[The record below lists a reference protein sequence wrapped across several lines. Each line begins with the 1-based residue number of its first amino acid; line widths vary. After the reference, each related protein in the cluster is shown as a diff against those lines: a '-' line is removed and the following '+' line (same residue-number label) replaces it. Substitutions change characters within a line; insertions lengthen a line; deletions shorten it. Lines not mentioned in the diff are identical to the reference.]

1 MYPELARGQRQ
12 LEELPHPGETQFIL
26 RRDVGRRACQY
37 GGTMHQFTTICKR
50 VLHTVAATVVGL
62 IVMLAAGG
70 VALAGPT
77 AWAQA
82 SGRTHVET
90 LRQGSL
96 ERQARVYRPPLRD
109 RHPALVLDLQ
119 GAGGNAA
126 FQEAITGFDS
136 QADRLGWIVAYPDSA
151 KGGWHTFGCCKNI
164 SQIDDVGFMASLIDR
179 LEATDG
185 VDPGRV
191 YVTGGS
197 RGGMMAYRLACELSS
212 RVAAIASVAG
222 GMETALGNTG
232 PARCEPRQPVSVL
245 DIHGSADPEVPI
257 EGGRSRVNVEEV
269 SYAPLHEVIARW
281 RAIDGCAASPAT
293 TVSNASRLTAWPCR
307 NGSVVE
313 SLVVNGAGH
322 TYPGALIFNAP
333 GSAAASLDGS
343 RVIADF
349 FASLPPA
356 VGAR

>member
-1 MYPELARGQRQ
+1 MN
-12 LEELPHPGETQFIL
+12 QFI
-26 RRDVGRRACQY
+26 
-37 GGTMHQFTTICKR
+37 MICKR
-50 VLHTVAATVVGL
+50 VLQTVAATVVGL
-62 IVMLAAGG
+62 VVTLAAGG
-70 VALAGPT
+70 GALAGPT
-77 AWAQA
+77 VWAQV

-96 ERQARVYRPPLRD
+96 ERQARIYRPAVRE

-151 KGGWHTFGCCKNI
+151 NGGWHTFGCCKNI
-164 SQIDDVGFMASLIDR
+164 RQIDDVGFMASLIDR

-212 RVAAIASVAG
+212 RVAAIAPVAG
-222 GMETALGNTG
+222 SMETAIGSAG
-232 PARCEPRQPVSVL
+232 PAPCEPSRPVSVL
-245 DIHGSADPEVPI
+245 DVHGSADPEVPI

-269 SYAPLHEVIARW
+269 SDAPLHQVIARW
-281 RAIDGCAASPAT
+281 RDIDGCATSPAT
-293 TVSNASRLTAWPCR
+293 TVSGTSNLTVWSCR
-307 NGSVVE
+307 DGSVVE
-313 SLVVNGAGH
+313 SLVVNGGGH
-322 TYPGALIFNAP
+322 TYPGALIVNAP
-333 GSAAASLDGS
+333 GTSGAGLNASRL
-343 RVIADF
+343 IADF
-349 FASLPPA
+349 FASRGPA
-356 VGAR
+356 AGAR